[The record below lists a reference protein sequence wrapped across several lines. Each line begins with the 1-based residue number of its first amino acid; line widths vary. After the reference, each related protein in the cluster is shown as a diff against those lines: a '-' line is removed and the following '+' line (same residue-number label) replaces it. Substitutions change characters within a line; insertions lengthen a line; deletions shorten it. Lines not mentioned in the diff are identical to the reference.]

1 MKLSLRRI
9 LMILLVL
16 SVLVG
21 VPLGII
27 AYESLRR
34 GMTWTQFVRSMA
46 IRAAGSKTDSSSG
59 ESGSALL
66 PKGEKIDFLVPQP
79 IGDPFTEPPRISNV
93 QAVDLDQD
101 GLLDVVVCDCQTH
114 CVSWIRQHPEG
125 VFRESVCAAD
135 LIAPAHVQAIDFDA
149 DGDLDLMVAVLGM
162 LFPNNDQIGSVV
174 ILENVGQTKFAKH
187 VVVERVAR
195 VSDVRAG
202 DLDGDGDM
210 DLAVAQF
217 GYDDG
222 QTRWI
227 ENLGGW
233 NFKSHVLQDRSGPIH
248 APIADMDGDGDL
260 DIVVL
265 VSQEWEEICLFE
277 GDGKGGFET
286 RQIFG
291 SDNQDYGSSG
301 MWLADLDQDGDMD
314 VLFTNGDAF
323 DYLPPHPWSW
333 HGVQWLDN
341 QGDLNFVYHR
351 IADFGGVV
359 GVKPADVDHD
369 GDLDLFAV
377 SAFNAWEKPQS
388 QSVIWLE
395 NNGKMQFRRR
405 DIANA
410 PTHLQALDIGDFN
423 GDGEIDLV
431 TGGMHIYA
439 PYDRVDRVV
448 LWTGKWPDA
457 DK

>member
-1 MKLSLRRI
+1 MKSWLRPVLI
-9 LMILLVL
+9 ALLAV
-16 SVLVG
+16 SVLTG
-21 VPLGII
+21 IPLGII
-27 AYESLRR
+27 AYESHRI
-34 GMTWTQFVRSMA
+34 GMTWTEFIRSMFV
-46 IRAAGSKTDSSSG
+46 RAAGSEGDRSSG
-59 ESGSALL
+59 DSGSGSFS
-66 PKGEKIDFLVPQP
+66 KGETIDFLVPQP
-79 IGDPFTEPPRISNV
+79 IGDPFTVPPRISNV

-101 GLLDVVVCDCQTH
+101 GLLDVVVCDCQAH
-114 CVSWIRQHPEG
+114 CVSWIRQHPQG
-125 VFRESVCAAD
+125 VFSESVCAAD

-174 ILENVGQTKFAKH
+174 ILENDGRTKFVKH

-202 DLDGDGDM
+202 DLDGDGDR

-233 NFKSHVLQDRSGPIH
+233 NFESHILQDRSGPIH

-265 VSQEWEEICLFE
+265 VSQEWEEIYVFE
-277 GDGKGGFET
+277 GDGHGSFQT
-286 RQIFG
+286 RRVFG
-291 SDNQDYGSSG
+291 SDNHDYGSSG
-301 MWLADLDQDGDMD
+301 LWVEDLDQDGDSD
-314 VLFTNGDAF
+314 ILFTNGDAF
-323 DYLPPHPWSW
+323 DYLPPHPWAW
-333 HGVQWLDN
+333 HGVQWLEN
-341 QGDLNFVYHR
+341 QGGLNFVYHR
-351 IADFGGVV
+351 INDFGGVV
-359 GVKPADVDHD
+359 GVKAADVDHD

-388 QSVIWLE
+388 QSIIWLE
-395 NNGKMQFRRR
+395 NNGGMQFRRH

-439 PYDRVDRVV
+439 PYDRMERVV
-448 LWTGKWPDA
+448 LWTNKWPGVN
-457 DK
+457 K